1 MFNAL
6 GAAIITNL
14 VGNVGAHVMNE
25 GTVAS
30 IQDILTQATSLFNWI
45 FTTSLPTI
53 VTTLTSN
60 AILLIGLLISLCGL
74 VVGMMRRL
82 MNLS

>member
-6 GAAIITNL
+6 AAAVVSNL
-14 VGNVGAHVMNE
+14 VNTVGPQIMAE
-25 GTVAS
+25 GTAS
-30 IQDILTQATSLFNWI
+30 IADILTQATALFNWV

-53 VTTLTSN
+53 VTTITSN

>member
-6 GAAIITNL
+6 AAAVVSNL
-14 VGNVGAHVMNE
+14 VNTVGPQIMAE
-25 GTVAS
+25 GTAS
-30 IQDILTQATSLFNWI
+30 IADILTQATALFNWI

-53 VTTLTSN
+53 VQTLTSN
-60 AILLIGLLISLCGL
+60 AILLVGLLISLCGL

>member
-1 MFNAL
+1 MEN
-6 GAAIITNL
+6 
-14 VGNVGAHVMNE
+14 
-25 GTVAS
+25 VAS
-30 IQDILTQATSLFNWI
+30 IADILTQATALFNWV

-53 VTTLTSN
+53 VTTITSN